1 MGIAE
6 KWCIFGS
13 VIALLSVV
21 DPIINFEE
29 TLMNIETNFF
39 A

>member
-1 MGIAE
+1 MGTAE
-6 KWCIFGS
+6 KRCIFGS

-29 TLMNIETNFF
+29 TLMNIETKLF